1 MAPGPHS
8 GIQRSGNTIASSH
21 SKATAYPTIR
31 SMLHNHRR
39 VEQWWI
45 RTHSSCEFTD
55 SEHLAVAL
63 EDLDLPSQLISFKSA
78 NANSTYFYSRQP
90 FYDQFSSRV
99 TSWTQQHG
107 LPPFTDTELWR
118 FFNQQWK
125 SHAREIRRTDRF
137 SFQKIKHLQQWLHHS
152 AVLHHAD
159 HEQAKLTVF
168 CPRLY
173 FRGAWNTWDDQQLF
187 HRLSITPEDA
197 QERINTSLPR
207 ALQIKYKWAINK
219 KSNLPYGFVFLKK
232 KKLFL
237 KGRTLISYYN
247 SRYGRLLQ
255 VTARTLDSMLL
266 QLWPQ
271 AMGQLAV
278 PQIWSRIH
286 TFFKDTSTEFILDNI
301 NDDLVGF
308 FNSVPQDRLLD
319 AINSLITE
327 WQNQHDQVTLSVDMS
342 QRGNPLQ
349 LSYVGKFHKAP
360 RKTRV
365 IHPSDIVTI
374 VQSSLQSHIF
384 QAVNVIWTRSEVQ
397 VLDLTSARRYPIWQS
412 P

>member
-1 MAPGPHS
+1 M
-8 GIQRSGNTIASSH
+8 
-21 SKATAYPTIR
+21 
-31 SMLHNHRR
+31 
-39 VEQWWI
+39 
-45 RTHSSCEFTD
+45 
-55 SEHLAVAL
+55 
-63 EDLDLPSQLISFKSA
+63 
-78 NANSTYFYSRQP
+78 
-90 FYDQFSSRV
+90 
-99 TSWTQQHG
+99 
-107 LPPFTDTELWR
+107 
-118 FFNQQWK
+118 
-125 SHAREIRRTDRF
+125 
-137 SFQKIKHLQQWLHHS
+137 
-152 AVLHHAD
+152 
-159 HEQAKLTVF
+159 
-168 CPRLY
+168 
-173 FRGAWNTWDDQQLF
+173 
-187 HRLSITPEDA
+187 
-197 QERINTSLPR
+197 
-207 ALQIKYKWAINK
+207 
-219 KSNLPYGFVFLKK
+219 
-232 KKLFL
+232 
-237 KGRTLISYYN
+237 ISYYN

-286 TFFKDTSTEFILDNI
+286 AFFKDTSPEFTLDNI

-327 WQNQHDQVTLSVDMS
+327 WQNQHDQVTLSVDMP

-374 VQSSLQSHIF
+374 VRSSLQSHIF
-384 QAVNVIWTRSEVQ
+384 QAVNVIW
-397 VLDLTSARRYPIWQS
+397 QS